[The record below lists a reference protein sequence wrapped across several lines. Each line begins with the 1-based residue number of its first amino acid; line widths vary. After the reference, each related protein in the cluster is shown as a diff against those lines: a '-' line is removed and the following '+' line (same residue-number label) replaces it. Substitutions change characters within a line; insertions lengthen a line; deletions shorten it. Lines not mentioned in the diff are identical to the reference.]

1 MNKYCTNCGNKLN
14 EEADVWL
21 KCGKYIK
28 KEIIKKKKSNNAKT
42 KEILSILSFIFGII
56 SFLVIFI
63 LALALEEVRSELFYE
78 AYAVRFFVSIIYT
91 MFSFVPAIPSL
102 ILAIISIK
110 SEKNVYGTIGLIT
123 SLLSITF
130 SIFIIGYIT
139 I

>member
-14 EEADVWL
+14 EEADVCL

-28 KEIIKKKKSNNAKT
+28 KEIIKKKTSNNAKT
-42 KEILSILSFIFGII
+42 KEILSILSMIFGII